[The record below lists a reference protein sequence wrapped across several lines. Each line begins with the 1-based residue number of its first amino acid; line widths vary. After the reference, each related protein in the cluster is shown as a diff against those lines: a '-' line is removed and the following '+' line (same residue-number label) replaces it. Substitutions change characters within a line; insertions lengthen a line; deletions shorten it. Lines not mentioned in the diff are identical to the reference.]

1 DLVDDEEVEEPA
13 VLGPFMVWRPPEP
26 LAEGDHSI
34 EVRVP
39 RPVFGDSV
47 HRWEF
52 TVDGTPPAL
61 EVPTATDPVGIDE
74 PAEVSG
80 TVEEGAELTA
90 DGDPVEVDDEGRFTL
105 SFDRPPAGPITL
117 ERSEEHTSE
126 LQSRENLVCRLLLE
140 KKKTT

>member
-1 DLVDDEEVEEPA
+1 SLYNAQSFVFFYSYRAPRHLPSFPTRRSSDL
-13 VLGPFMVWRPPEP
+13 LGPFMVWRPPEP
-26 LAEGDHSI
+26 LAEGEHSI

-117 ERSEEHTSE
+117 
-126 LQSRENLVCRLLLE
+126 
-140 KKKTT
+140 